1 LINQVTVT
9 YSTNENDTRNIHM
22 AELATKDTLKNAVLP
37 DVTSIV
43 WNISP
48 DISEEHAGH
57 ILQDRKDY

>member
-1 LINQVTVT
+1 
-9 YSTNENDTRNIHM
+9 M